1 MERCDTTRFVEGTFA
16 SAYHYQIKPAGMGH
30 PIPQHKNAQVKK
42 ILEANDGSADVQAVK
57 LLGCRNV
64 FLGFPGTPTGM
75 IPEVSRWFAH
85 ARTNNLDWFEYPQNY
100 NQIPKVGS

>member
-1 MERCDTTRFVEGTFA
+1 MLVIEFEEFYATAEERLERCDTTRFVEGTFA
-16 SAYHYQIKPAGMGH
+16 SAYRYQIKPAGMGH

-64 FLGFPGTPTGM
+64 F
-75 IPEVSRWFAH
+75 W
-85 ARTNNLDWFEYPQNY
+85 
-100 NQIPKVGS
+100 GSLAPLKG